1 MSDFVSRED
10 VAAVPERS
18 SVNTGV
24 AWEGSERSV
33 ACSETPVPPA
43 SEPSPS
49 QDFGASSLSSE
60 EEQEEEVAPSLPASE
75 EDLTCAKGLCV
86 DVEKDSELSELE
98 PPTSPAPPQ
107 QPWAGE
113 EEVAEEGEDR
123 FAFRELNGEC
133 HDSDANTG
141 LPAVIRCFQVVSPA
155 PAPLHPLWSGT
166 QTLQQADAMDPE
178 RNCVGL
184 ASCLELIGRLISHS
198 QCPQAPLNLSSHEM
212 AMAQRPLP
220 FCAQSILL
228 RPQKGK
234 YLGSKGM

>member
-24 AWEGSERSV
+24 AWEGSKRSV

-60 EEQEEEVAPSLPASE
+60 EEEVAPSLPASE
-75 EDLTCAKGLCV
+75 EDLRCAKGLCA

-98 PPTSPAPPQ
+98 PPPSPAPPQ

-184 ASCLELIGRLISHS
+184 ASCLELISRLTS
-198 QCPQAPLNLSSHEM
+198 QSQRTQAPLNLSSHEIVV
-212 AMAQRPLP
+212 AQRPLP
-220 FCAQSILL
+220 FFAQSILFH
-228 RPQKGK
+228 PQKGK